1 MKIICDIETD
11 SLDPKQVW
19 CIVTKEVDTGVVR
32 QFWRP
37 DIDSREFLEYTS
49 KVTQWI
55 GHYFIKFDYWK
66 VLRVFFPQLKIK
78 PLDILDTHVCSKLF
92 RYDLK
97 GGHGLEAWGE
107 RLGVKKPEIANFAT
121 VNKEEILH
129 RCTQDVE
136 INFLLYKKMERALA
150 SGTYDKAIELEHK
163 MEFICLDMELNGFPF
178 DIEGAIK
185 IRSEIEDRLS
195 EIDAQIQSDFKP
207 TVLQLKEVTPKL
219 TKKGTLS
226 LVDFKWLGPNPDLS
240 PFSAESP
247 FSVIAFEPFNPS
259 SVPQIIERLN
269 EAGWKPTEKTKG
281 HIEAERE
288 YRRNRKDEDLRERLE
303 RFKKVGWS
311 ISETNLA
318 TLPKDAPEG
327 ARKLAERILLM
338 SRRSVLTEWINAYR
352 DSTKAVHGR
361 FNGIGSWT
369 HRMSHQAPNQANIP
383 SDPDVKDRNN
393 PTPVEQLQLQ
403 YGVNL
408 RKLWQAGEL
417 CRLIGVDA
425 DGIQLRILAHYMDDK
440 DFIDA
445 LVSGDK
451 ALGTDVHTL
460 NAVKLGIGP
469 QRRDAAKTFI
479 YAFLLGAGVD
489 KIANIL
495 HTNNKGASN
504 ALESFLEA
512 TPGLKRLKSTQIP
525 RDADR
530 GYFVGLDGR
539 LVPVP
544 SEHHVLAGYLQ
555 NGESTLMKLACTL
568 WRADLKSK
576 GIWFQQ
582 VDFVHDE
589 WQTRIR
595 DNDEEAAAVIK
606 AQTEA
611 ITQAGVLLNMS
622 CPLIGQ
628 GKQGYNWRETH

>member
-1 MKIICDIETD
+1 MET
-11 SLDPKQVW
+11 Q
-19 CIVTKEVDTGVVR
+19 EVR
-32 QFWRP
+32 KFWRP
-37 DIDSREFLEYTS
+37 DQNSKEFLEYAS

-66 VLRVFFPQLKIK
+66 VLRKFFPEAKIS
-78 PLDILDTHVCSKLF
+78 PTSILDTHVLSKLF

-107 RLGVKKPEIANFAT
+107 RLGRAKPKIEDFST
-121 VNKEEILH
+121 VNKEEILN
-129 RCTQDVE
+129 RCSEDVE
-136 INFLLYKKMERALA
+136 INYLLYKKMEKALA
-150 SGTYDKAIELEHK
+150 SGTYNKAIELEHK

-178 DIEGAIK
+178 DINGALE
-185 IRSEIEDRLS
+185 IRSEIESRLAV
-195 EIDAQIQSDFKP
+195 IDSQIDKDFKP
-207 TVLQLKEVTPKL
+207 RVHLVKEIKPKL
-219 TKKGTLS
+219 TQKGTLS

-240 PFSAESP
+240 PFSPESP
-247 FSVIAFEPFNPS
+247 FSLIYFEPFNPS
-259 SVPQIIERLN
+259 STPQVIERLN

-288 YRRNRKDEDLRERLE
+288 YKRNRKNLELKEKLE
-303 RFKKVGWS
+303 RFKIVGWS
-311 ISETNLA
+311 ISEANLE

-352 DSTKAVHGR
+352 EATKAVHGR

-383 SDPDVKDRNN
+383 SDPDVKDRSN
-393 PTPVEQLQLQ
+393 PSPVEQLQIQ

-440 DFIDA
+440 DFIEA

-451 ALGTDVHTL
+451 KNGTDVHTL

-469 QRRDAAKTFI
+469 ERRDAAKTFI

-489 KIANIL
+489 KIATIL
-495 HTNNKGASN
+495 HTNNKGASD
-504 ALESFLEA
+504 ALKSFLEA
-512 TPGLKRLKSTQIP
+512 TPGLKRLKQTQIP

-568 WRADLKSK
+568 WRKELKDK
-576 GIWFQQ
+576 GIWFKQ

-611 ITQAGVLLNMS
+611 ISQAGVLLNMK

-628 GKQGYNWRETH
+628 GKQGYNWKETH